1 MNSINNNISIFFNE
15 KNENDYNDYNDIND
29 DITKMMDKFRDLE
42 LELEV
47 DEKSICLIDYTVN
60 ELLTVKDLLKICSYY
75 GLDKSIK
82 KYKKQDIIDTIFYF
96 ESLPENNYIVQ
107 KRYLMWKNIY
117 ELLNDPIMKKYVIWQ

>member
-1 MNSINNNISIFFNE
+1 MNETDNNISIFFNE
-15 KNENDYNDYNDIND
+15 KNDDENDYNDE
-29 DITKMMDKFRDLE
+29 ITKMMDKFRDLE
-42 LELEV
+42 LEV
-47 DEKSICLIDYTVN
+47 GEKSICLIDFTVN
-60 ELLTVKDLLKICSYY
+60 ESLPVKELLKICSYY
-75 GLDKSIK
+75 GIDKSIK

>member
-1 MNSINNNISIFFNE
+1 MNETDNNISIFFNE
-15 KNENDYNDYNDIND
+15 KNDDDNDDYNDE
-29 DITKMMDKFRDLE
+29 ITKMMDKFRDLE
-42 LELEV
+42 LEV
-47 DEKSICLIDYTVN
+47 GEKSICLIDFTVN
-60 ELLTVKDLLKICSYY
+60 ESLTVKELLKICSYY

-96 ESLPENNYIVQ
+96 ESLPKNNNIVQ

>member
-1 MNSINNNISIFFNE
+1 MNSINNISIFFNE
-15 KNENDYNDYNDIND
+15 KNDEKNDDYNDE
-29 DITKMMDKFRDLE
+29 ITKMMDKFRDLE
-42 LELEV
+42 LEV
-47 DEKSICLIDYTVN
+47 GEKSICLIDFTVN
-60 ELLTVKDLLKICSYY
+60 ETLHVKELLKICSYY

-96 ESLPENNYIVQ
+96 ESLPENNNIVQ

>member
-1 MNSINNNISIFFNE
+1 MNETDNNISIFFNE
-15 KNENDYNDYNDIND
+15 KNDEKNDDYNDE
-29 DITKMMDKFRDLE
+29 ITKMMDKFRDLE
-42 LELEV
+42 LEV
-47 DEKSICLIDYTVN
+47 GEKSICLIDFTVN
-60 ELLTVKDLLKICSYY
+60 ESLTVKELLKICSYY

-96 ESLPENNYIVQ
+96 ESLPKNNNIVQ

>member
-1 MNSINNNISIFFNE
+1 MNSINNISIFFNE
-15 KNENDYNDYNDIND
+15 KNND
-29 DITKMMDKFRDLE
+29 DNDNDNDNDNITKMMDKFRDLE

-96 ESLPENNYIVQ
+96 ESLPENNNIVQ
-107 KRYLMWKNIY
+107 KRYIMWKYIY
-117 ELLNDPIMKKYVIWQ
+117 ELLNDPIMKKYIIWK